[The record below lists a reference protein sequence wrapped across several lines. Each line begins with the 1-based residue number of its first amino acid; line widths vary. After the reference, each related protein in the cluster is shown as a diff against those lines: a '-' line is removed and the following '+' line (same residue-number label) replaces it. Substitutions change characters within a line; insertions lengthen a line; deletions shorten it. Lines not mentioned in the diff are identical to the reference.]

1 MMRNEVILLYRI
13 GFKGYGSCNIYKRK
27 RIPAFIIDET
37 FIQIGNQKYW
47 LWVGMEP
54 VHRTILGMHISNE
67 REYLSDLLSPNMENT
82 QYTQTVEH
90 GILTH
95 VTFYI

>member
-13 GFKGYGSCNIYKRK
+13 GFKGFGSFNIYKRK

-47 LWVGMEP
+47 L
-54 VHRTILGMHISNE
+54 
-67 REYLSDLLSPNMENT
+67 
-82 QYTQTVEH
+82 
-90 GILTH
+90 
-95 VTFYI
+95 

>member
-1 MMRNEVILLYRI
+1 MYSLYLYFRGLSLRNTLTHYIYSMMRNEVILLYRI

-47 LWVGMEP
+47 L
-54 VHRTILGMHISNE
+54 
-67 REYLSDLLSPNMENT
+67 
-82 QYTQTVEH
+82 
-90 GILTH
+90 
-95 VTFYI
+95 